1 MSSPVNS
8 PIQDSPDPQAPGAFT
23 VVYSTDD
30 RYAWLAGI
38 SMESL
43 LQCHRGVETLEI
55 IVLDNAVSS
64 VNRQK
69 LLATAAR
76 YGRPL
81 RFIDVVESLA
91 RLQSLKVST
100 YSSISIYARFFVA
113 DLLPEISGRIL
124 YLDCDTLVC
133 DRLDGLLSLP
143 MQGMPIGMILDCL
156 RNEYKRV
163 IGLPENAPYYNSGVL
178 LIDLERWR
186 LARCKERI
194 IDHMLHIRSNYAL
207 PDQDLLN
214 IVLKDDIVRIPA
226 RFNLLSQMLLHDHA
240 GLKTAYG
247 LRESYWIGAEEL
259 EEARRAPAIYHFSG
273 NTLIRP
279 WFANSRH
286 PMAAE
291 YHRRIRES
299 EWANTPLSPFRA
311 PLPYRIQLFGYRFLP
326 RRLFVWMSA
335 CMQRCFL
342 RFFYHV

>member
-1 MSSPVNS
+1 MIPEQDSKSPPPPS
-8 PIQDSPDPQAPGAFT
+8 PIT

-38 SMESL
+38 SIESL
-43 LQCHRGVETLEI
+43 LQCHRDVETLEI
-55 IVLDNAVSS
+55 VVLDNAVSS

-81 RFIDVVESLA
+81 RFIDVTESLA
-91 RLQSLKVST
+91 RLQSLKISE
-100 YSSISIYARFFVA
+100 YSSVSAYARVLVA
-113 DLLPEISGRIL
+113 DLLSGNDGRIL

-133 DRLDGLLSLP
+133 AGLHDLLGLSLE
-143 MQGMPIGMILDCL
+143 GRPIAMGLDCL

-163 IGLPENAPYYNSGVL
+163 IGLPEDAPYYNSGVL

-186 LARCKERI
+186 RCNCMERL
-194 IDHMLHIRSNYAL
+194 IDHMRNIRSNYAL
-207 PDQDLLN
+207 ADQDLLN
-214 IVLKDDIVRIPA
+214 VVLKDDIVRIPA

-240 GLKTAYG
+240 GLKTVYG

-259 EEARRAPAIYHFSG
+259 EEAKRAPAIYHFSG
-273 NTLIRP
+273 NTFIRP
-279 WFANSRH
+279 WYSNSRH

-299 EWANTPLSPFRA
+299 EWGDTRLAPFRA
-311 PLPYRIQLFGYRFLP
+311 PLPYRIQLLGYRFLP

-335 CMQRCFL
+335 CMQRCFMRL
-342 RFFYHV
+342 FYHV